1 MYLVYDFIINIYI
14 TITVSEIERD
24 SYEKIVILSYP
35 LAFDAPV
42 RGVPIGISAARL
54 VWKN

>member
-1 MYLVYDFIINIYI
+1 MLTNWLAARAYLTI
-14 TITVSEIERD
+14 TISEIERD
-24 SYEKIVILSYP
+24 ICEKIVILSYP

-42 RGVPIGISAARL
+42 RLVPVRMPAPPL